1 MTVPD
6 DISTPGILEIAAIE
20 HYDCDHDDL
29 IIEKTGNSTKLLR
42 FPGGSSNTI
51 SRKIN
56 KGIMSRL
63 TVEVEKQGF
72 TYFDW
77 NVDSNDAGGAKDSDT
92 VFENVKQGIEG
103 KKNAVVLQHDT
114 KKFSID
120 AVESIILWGKENGY
134 VFLPLNVH
142 SFSSHHKVLN

>member
-1 MTVPD
+1 MATSCSESD
-6 DISTPGILEIAAIE
+6 
-20 HYDCDHDDL
+20 
-29 IIEKTGNSTKLLR
+29 IIEKIPANSKNKIQVVARVMPFADHDVSSRAIKEGEETNIVSIWLAIFNGQKCENLL
-42 FPGGSSNTI
+42 
-51 SRKIN
+51 
-56 KGIMSRL
+56 
-63 TVEVEKQGF
+63 
-72 TYFDW
+72 D
-77 NVDSNDAGGAKDSDT
+77 DSDT

-103 KKNAVVLQHDT
+103 KKKAVVLQHDT